1 MRQEPFE
8 RPSRLDGPHHAAAR
22 YPANIVRKRAQK
34 AVRPVNM
41 LCPAKP
47 RHSFVGEARRS
58 RAKQLSEASQPRF
71 ASSGNT
77 KIKRPTRPHAHQ
89 YPLFAQISAF
99 LVRPDGWLAPILS
112 NSFFVACAKPIER
125 FRSSRGCCWKRPIY
139 SCIHDLWNAKNG
151 STANIPSHL
160 ALNASSVFRKLS
172 RGGSVCLNSFWSV
185 RRWLPALVKPR
196 AG

>member
-47 RHSFVGEARRS
+47 RHSCVGERRRS
-58 RAKQLSEASQPRF
+58 RTKQLSEASQPLWRYRRLSF

-77 KIKRPTRPHAHQ
+77 KIKRPTRPHVHQ

-112 NSFFVACAKPIER
+112 NSFLLHAQSRLNDFVPHAVAAGSDR
-125 FRSSRGCCWKRPIY
+125 FIVASTTYGTRRMEARPTYLPTSR
-139 SCIHDLWNAKNG
+139 
-151 STANIPSHL
+151 
-160 ALNASSVFRKLS
+160 
-172 RGGSVCLNSFWSV
+172 
-185 RRWLPALVKPR
+185 
-196 AG
+196 